1 MCSIPRRCC
10 TARQALQE
18 KCKSWG
24 SNAEDHWWGW
34 AQTNDA
40 ETSSNMGRCAKKH
53 ELHQTKKGASACR
66 KFWKKLTARG
76 WKLIWPWTRVLA
88 TELQRKASISCATV
102 CCRFAC
108 CAQYILDINAV
119 SYRISSNIFHHL
131 SLRPFVD
138 LSFDASIN
146 ASQSARGHGLQVK
159 ELTTGLVASSSGSG
173 CCGCVVG
180 SRFPISF
187 ISTFRDSV
195 RVNIRC
201 IMISEDPI

>member
-1 MCSIPRRCC
+1 MVGAWELAGVDSTNYIHTKFVCSIPRRCC

-40 ETSSNMGRCAKKH
+40 ETSSNMGRFAKKH

-119 SYRISSNIFHHL
+119 SVHNLFQHFPPPEPTTIRL
-131 SLRPFVD
+131 FV
-138 LSFDASIN
+138 L
-146 ASQSARGHGLQVK
+146 
-159 ELTTGLVASSSGSG
+159 
-173 CCGCVVG
+173 
-180 SRFPISF
+180 
-187 ISTFRDSV
+187 
-195 RVNIRC
+195 RC
-201 IMISEDPI
+201 IHKCLSKCERSWPAS